1 MLYIEAYP
9 IDGILQVE
17 EEEEENQSD
26 NETYTIEDDVRQ
38 RRKARA
44 MAKSSNPDTNTLKGK
59 RSFPRPSR
67 QADARPKEAW
77 SGPPDFNKWSRKGRK
92 NRQEV
97 ENWCFFM
104 YF

>member
-1 MLYIEAYP
+1 MCFIAYP

-44 MAKSSNPDTNTLKGK
+44 MAKSKNESNPRKGK
-59 RSFPRPSR
+59 RSFPRPGR
-67 QADARPKEAW
+67 QNGARPKEAW
-77 SGPPDFNKWSRKGRK
+77 TGATDFNKWSRNGRK
-92 NRQEV
+92 SRQEV
-97 ENWCFFM
+97 YTFNDYDE
-104 YF
+104 

>member
-1 MLYIEAYP
+1 M
-9 IDGILQVE
+9 E

-44 MAKSSNPDTNTLKGK
+44 MAKSSNTAGTMVKGK

-67 QADARPKEAW
+67 QAATQPKEAW
-77 SGPPDFNKWSRKGRK
+77 AAPADFNKWSRKGRK
-92 NRQEV
+92 SRQEV
-97 ENWCFFM
+97 IMFT
-104 YF
+104 